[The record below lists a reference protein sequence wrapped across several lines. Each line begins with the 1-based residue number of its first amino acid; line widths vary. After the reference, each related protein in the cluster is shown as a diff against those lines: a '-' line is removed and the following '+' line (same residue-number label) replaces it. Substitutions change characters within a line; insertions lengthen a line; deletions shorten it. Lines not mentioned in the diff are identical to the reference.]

1 MKKSIGMLQ
10 EFISLQKRIE
20 KKYGDIRLDEM
31 QEHFY
36 IRICEKPDEVIH
48 KSPDASF
55 KQTVTYLYKQMIDCK
70 PDNTRFVNGYAHL
83 IGEPRDFAKDFLNMV
98 HDYRTLE
105 QHELSDKDYQ
115 KYARACK
122 EWMLGAISKEAPSEN
137 KEWRTCEHYLL
148 EQGSEYLG
156 KILSIFEK
164 FPGGE
169 ELLQNEWFSYQ
180 KQNITLIQARD
191 VLEKIKS
198 DYGYEFDT
206 KIYYRQHRDKLKQSL
221 QYMDWKS
228 NEVDR
233 QVYESFR
240 QVVFQNP
247 PRRKVLV
254 QQEEIKEKYKIKDK
268 RQLGKIMQ
276 EVSALCQE
284 KPECSR
290 EDIWRLVSDILSG
303 PNALL

>member
-1 MKKSIGMLQ
+1 MRKSISMLQ
-10 EFISLQKRIE
+10 EFISLQKKIE
-20 KKYGDIRLDEM
+20 KEYDGIRMEEM

-48 KSPDASF
+48 RSPDASF
-55 KQTVTYLYKQMIDCK
+55 KQAITYLYKQMIDCK
-70 PDNTRFVNGYAHL
+70 PNNTRFVNEYAHL
-83 IGEPRDFAKDFLNMV
+83 IGEPRDFAKDFLDIV

-115 KYARACK
+115 KYVRACK
-122 EWMLGAISKEAPSEN
+122 AWMLGAISKERPSKN
-137 KEWRTCEHYLL
+137 IEWRICEHYLL
-148 EQGSEYLG
+148 EQGIGYLG
-156 KILSIFEK
+156 KIRSILEK

-169 ELLQNEWFSYQ
+169 ELLLNEWFRYQ
-180 KQNITLIQARD
+180 KQDITLIQAKD

-206 KIYYRQHRDKLKQSL
+206 ETYYRQCRDKLKHSL
-221 QYMDWKS
+221 KYMDWKS
-228 NEVDR
+228 DEVDR
-233 QVYESFR
+233 QVYECFC

-254 QQEEIKEKYKIKDK
+254 QQDEIKEKYGIKNK
-268 RQLGKIMQ
+268 RQLGKIMR
-276 EVSALCQE
+276 EVSAFCQE

-290 EDIWRLVSDILSG
+290 EDIWRLVDDMLY
-303 PNALL
+303 